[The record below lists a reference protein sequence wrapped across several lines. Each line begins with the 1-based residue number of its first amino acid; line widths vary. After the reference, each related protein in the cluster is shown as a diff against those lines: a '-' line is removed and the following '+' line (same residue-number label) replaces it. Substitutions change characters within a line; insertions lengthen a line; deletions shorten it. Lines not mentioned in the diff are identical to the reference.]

1 MYWGSHPVSFSLLS
15 SRKRWQRPWAATE
28 RVSWCGTWAT
38 WASSASPTG
47 SRPTSPLSSIPFS
60 QLRSRWV
67 ADQSYSYKYLRILV
81 CLICTLY
88 YSGGPG
94 VAPLKLSLIQ
104 ATLVWHLYSLST
116 DHLEEPLA
124 AFGMALPSGFVSLSI
139 FGQYV
144 GGSLTP
150 YGSFSPG
157 RGKWAKCVLF
167 FFFF

>member
-1 MYWGSHPVSFSLLS
+1 M
-15 SRKRWQRPWAATE
+15 
-28 RVSWCGTWAT
+28 
-38 WASSASPTG
+38 
-47 SRPTSPLSSIPFS
+47 
-60 QLRSRWV
+60 
-67 ADQSYSYKYLRILV
+67 

-88 YSGGPG
+88 YSGGLG
-94 VAPLKLSLIQ
+94 VAPLTLSLIQ

-150 YGSFSPG
+150 YIYNLWATIFLIG
-157 RGKWAKCVLF
+157 RLCKATP
-167 FFFF
+167 